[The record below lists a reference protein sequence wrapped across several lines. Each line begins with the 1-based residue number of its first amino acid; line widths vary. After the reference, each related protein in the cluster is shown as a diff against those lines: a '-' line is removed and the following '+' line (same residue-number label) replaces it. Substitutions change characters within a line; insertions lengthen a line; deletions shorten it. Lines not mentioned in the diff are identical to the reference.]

1 MPDEKKLIIDE
12 DWKSQVEAEKEAAK
26 QPPVRKSATG
36 SGPSAPPGDSDD
48 FEMPPASLEMLVS
61 TLVTETM
68 IALGQIPHPATGKT
82 EHRPNQAKYLI
93 DTIAVLSEKTKG
105 NVSAEEEQAF
115 TNLLHQL
122 RMAFVALTE
131 RTRSLLGRIWRGT
144 LARLPFSS
152 VVPPLGSQTVVKKYR
167 AQLDDSLGIPSRKS

>member
-12 DWKSQVEAEKEAAK
+12 DWKSQVEAEKQAAK
-26 QPPVRKSATG
+26 QPAQSQVTSAATDG
-36 SGPSAPPGDSDD
+36 PPGDGDD

-61 TLVTETM
+61 TLVTEAM
-68 IALGQIPHPATGKT
+68 IALGQIPHPATGQT
-82 EHRPNQAKYLI
+82 EMRPNQAKYLI

-122 RMAFVALTE
+122 RMAFVALT
-131 RTRSLLGRIWRGT
+131 
-144 LARLPFSS
+144 A
-152 VVPPLGSQTVVKKYR
+152 K
-167 AQLDDSLGIPSRKS
+167 

>member
-1 MPDEKKLIIDE
+1 MPNDKKLIIDE

-26 QPPVRKSATG
+26 HPANSQPADAQAAGVGEP
-36 SGPSAPPGDSDD
+36 SGDDD
-48 FEMPPASLEMLVS
+48 FPMPPASLEMLIS
-61 TLVTETM
+61 TLVTEAM
-68 IALGQIPHPATGKT
+68 ISLGQIPHPATGQR
-82 EHRPNQAKYLI
+82 ELRPNQAKYMI

-131 RTRSLLGRIWRGT
+131 
-144 LARLPFSS
+144 
-152 VVPPLGSQTVVKKYR
+152 QTTK
-167 AQLDDSLGIPSRKS
+167 P

>member
-12 DWKSQVEAEKEAAK
+12 GLEVASRGRKGGREVFARQAGDVEAANAIH
-26 QPPVRKSATG
+26 G
-36 SGPSAPPGDSDD
+36 APGESDD

-61 TLVTETM
+61 TLVTEAM

-82 EHRPNQAKYLI
+82 EYRPNQAKYLI
-93 DTIAVLSEKTKG
+93 DTISVVSEKTRG

-122 RMAFVALTE
+122 RMAFVALT
-131 RTRSLLGRIWRGT
+131 TNAPIGPI
-144 LARLPFSS
+144 AREP
-152 VVPPLGSQTVVKKYR
+152 
-167 AQLDDSLGIPSRKS
+167 